1 MASRKKLFRKIKKIF
16 RPSIGRLLFFIT
28 LAYFVFTFYSYNTRA
43 TVSYYEVEEGSLVKE
58 HNYQGLILRS
68 EQIVNSEANGYIYF
82 FVADGRKAAKGSPVY
97 SIDEG
102 GRLMEYINNNSD
114 RLAQLNSAKIAAIRA
129 EILNYSRSFS
139 PDNFRALYNIK
150 NTLDAHITEYAS
162 MNIFSSLLGELSASG
177 IEYKQFNSEAT
188 GIVCTYTDGLESVT
202 EDEINEELFNT
213 ENYVKQTV
221 KSGDLVTGGD
231 PVYKLITD
239 EAWEL
244 VFAVNETD
252 AAEFNDGDTVK
263 ISFPDKGFTVR
274 SKIRFIT
281 GTDGKRYGVID
292 MDSYVIQF
300 TSDRFINFEIV
311 TNDVSGLK
319 IPDKAV
325 TSKDF
330 YVIPAAYV
338 VTDDN
343 GNRGF
348 NKAVISDSGTAA
360 QFVMPDIYNI
370 DDEYAYIDCD
380 DKDSPLKPGDYV
392 MADVG
397 YTSQEIPTKEQI
409 ASEETLEAAGKSVTE
424 DNPGNALDEQS
435 GQESGSGTAYGTENA
450 GNKEPDGAADEGADV
465 NDAADN
471 AEDGIHAEESR
482 LGESQSNTDENEAA
496 QTAGDFDSQTEGTK
510 AVQDGD
516 SLSNQGLNAAQD
528 KGLYQIN
535 SKRPL
540 KGAYNVNKG
549 YTVFKKVEI
558 LESANGYSIVKKN
571 SSYGLQ
577 VYDHIVLD
585 AAGVHDGQLLYR

>member
-58 HNYQGLILRS
+58 HNYQGLILRN
-68 EQIVNSEANGYIYF
+68 EQIVDSEANGYIYF

-177 IEYKQFNSEAT
+177 IEYKQFNSDAT
-188 GIVCTYTDGLESVT
+188 GIVCTYTDGFESVT

-221 KSGDLVTGGD
+221 KAGDLVTGGD

-239 EAWEL
+239 EAWKL
-244 VFAVNETD
+244 IFAVDETD
-252 AAEFNDGDTVK
+252 ATEFNDGDTVK

-300 TSDRFINFEIV
+300 TSDRFVNFEIV

-409 ASEETLEAAGKSVTE
+409 ASEESLE
-424 DNPGNALDEQS
+424 
-435 GQESGSGTAYGTENA
+435 
-450 GNKEPDGAADEGADV
+450 AADEGTDV
-465 NDAADN
+465 NDTADN
-471 AEDGIHAEESR
+471 AEAGKPAEESR

-496 QTAGDFDSQTEGTK
+496 QTAEALDSQAESTK
-510 AVQDGD
+510 AVQDGG
-516 SLSNQGLNAAQD
+516 SLSNQSLNAAND